1 MFMAETIK
9 QDTTGESLT
18 IAQLT
23 KILNVFQTKLSSE
36 NRENLKEALRKKL
49 EEKKLKL
56 NVGDEVFNAFLDILL
71 SYIIH
76 IMSLETKPSETNTL
90 NSLILQENPQQALAN
105 IMQPIILRLSIL
117 HHKIIK

>member
-1 MFMAETIK
+1 MAETIK